1 MMMEATGEESAS
13 APTEESPAPPPKESF
28 LPSWVL
34 QMRAKIEA
42 SRVAHS
48 DATSRLTNLNKEV
61 SILSGRINEMLPVKP
76 KLEYLPLE
84 STSLKLPQ
92 SKNNISSS
100 LRSPRSLK
108 ISFAQ
113 VQAPLKLPPK
123 FPLAN
128 LPGDVF
134 VLIFDHLSF
143 NEIFRVRL
151 CNRAMRLQVD
161 ESYFWIL
168 WGKLRLPFL
177 FTASHFLPSRVFVQS
192 VHSEE
197 KSTPV
202 APTNGVLSRIMEYR
216 QQIEL
221 YLRRKNQALRFL
233 AMMKEQRSI
242 PKFKQVDP
250 RRYGRNDRQIT
261 HPLPLFESSDLSSAA
276 ANNSS
281 MLMSHAETLN
291 SDFRTFAHHALDA
304 MVLLS
309 AQVYTSVARSLIDAG
324 VVTVMVSLLANEEA
338 TLQNYSCTVLA
349 NLLCWDACSRRDS
362 TGFMH
367 STYEDLANGSLPAL
381 SSLNSTYSSLL
392 TDQLSACNGKRQ
404 LPTLLTSPSASVN
417 LVMRSHHLQHAQQY
431 SGTSSLTSTTSES
444 TLPSLKPIAG
454 GTMSVRGTS
463 RIQGVCNMSASR
475 ALINMFYP
483 DFPVH
488 TDRLRAE
495 SYRRNKESTTASDA
509 AASSSHSTLLP
520 SIGPEKTY
528 TVESNGDAKQAT
540 HFPGQPLPASTYSLF
555 HPLHRHFAQETFAR
569 SWQFTYFYKS
579 GAFKDQFV
587 THLRFLP
594 SGTVIGSGHD
604 NIGAFIVTGEVQ
616 RDILDQ
622 TLFIQKTY
630 LSSGGSSATPFLG
643 LEDYALSPSELRS
656 EAFFDM
662 LIRKLET
669 VAPSGSREM
678 GGSFGSTPLASAH
691 VVHVAYWSDG
701 IPSHL
706 YRTVGCQQ
714 LQTSFTGHA
723 PRVQLTQN
731 YRSNEEPNELW

>member
-1 MMMEATGEESAS
+1 MEATDEESAEGPMDESS
-13 APTEESPAPPPKESF
+13 APPTRESF

-76 KLEYLPLE
+76 KLEPLPLE
-84 STSLKLPQ
+84 STSLKLPKP
-92 SKNNISSS
+92 KNDLSPT
-100 LRSPRSLK
+100 LLSPRSLK
-108 ISFAQ
+108 ISFSQAH
-113 VQAPLKLPPK
+113 APLKVTPK

-134 VLIFDHLSF
+134 VLIFEHLSF

-151 CNRAMRLQVD
+151 CNRALRLQVD
-161 ESYFWIL
+161 ESYFWIY
-168 WGKLRLPFL
+168 WGKHRLPFL
-177 FTASHFLPSRVFVQS
+177 FTSSHFLPSRVFIQQV
-192 VHSEE
+192 VCDE
-197 KSTPV
+197 TLP
-202 APTNGVLSRIMEYR
+202 ATPTNGILSRIMEYR
-216 QQIEL
+216 QQIES

-261 HPLPLFESSDLSSAA
+261 HPLPLFETSDLSSAVA
-276 ANNSS
+276 INSNL
-281 MLMSHAETLN
+281 LMSHAETLN

-309 AQVYTSVARSLIDAG
+309 AQLYTSVARSLIDAG

-362 TGFMH
+362 SGFMH
-367 STYEDLANGSLPAL
+367 STYEDLANGSIPVL

-431 SGTSSLTSTTSES
+431 SGPSSASSSES

-463 RIQGVCNMSASR
+463 RIQGVCNKSASR

-483 DFPVH
+483 DFPMH
-488 TDRLRAE
+488 TDRSLAE
-495 SYRRNKESTTASDA
+495 SYRRNKEMATASDA
-509 AASSSHSTLLP
+509 TASSSQSNSLP
-520 SIGPEKTY
+520 PIGKLNSA
-528 TVESNGDAKQAT
+528 ESNGDAQQAAT
-540 HFPGQPLPASTYSLF
+540 SSGHPSPASTYVLF

-594 SGTVIGSGHD
+594 SGTIIGSGHD

-643 LEDYALSPSELRS
+643 LVDNALSPLELRS
-656 EAFFDM
+656 EAFFD
-662 LIRKLET
+662 LLLGKLE
-669 VAPSGSREM
+669 AIPSSGSGDK
-678 GGSFGSTPLASAH
+678 GGNFGSTPLASAH

-706 YRTVGCQQ
+706 YRSVGCQQ
-714 LQTSFTGHA
+714 LNTQGSAPPPHVPLTPNFTSA
-723 PRVQLTQN
+723 
-731 YRSNEEPNELW
+731 EEPNELW